1 MGTEGEGKGIAT
13 CAVKLWVDMIGEEGN
28 CTLVAGG
35 THLDH
40 CLVLRMNVPCLQCPS
55 LVVVGTTVDIL
66 CIMVLNLALT
76 LGYICTKCMHA
87 IAYV

>member
-1 MGTEGEGKGIAT
+1 MGTEGKENGIAT
-13 CAVKLWVDMIGEEGN
+13 CTVKLWVDMIGEIEN

-40 CLVLRMNVPCLQCPS
+40 CLVLRMDVPCLQCPS

-66 CIMVLNLALT
+66 CIILVDDMYLIHCILC
-76 LGYICTKCMHA
+76 YC
-87 IAYV
+87 